1 MLNIGPSGSWHVNL
15 EDTSLT
21 AAQRLKGNFTTQYGI
36 MKGYWK
42 KINETRCHVLI
53 KKYSSL
59 PPRPHPMEEL
69 PNMGLF
75 GHHCFCC
82 SVAQSCRTLCN
93 PMDCRMLGFPVFHY
107 LPECGQTHD
116 YWVGDAIQLSHP
128 LLSPFFSCPQSFP
141 ASRTF
146 PVSWLFASGG
156 QSIGASAS
164 SSLLAMNI

>member
-42 KINETRCHVLI
+42 KINETRFHVLI
-53 KKYSSL
+53 KKYSFL
-59 PPRPHPMEEL
+59 PPPP
-69 PNMGLF
+69 MGLF
-75 GHHCFCC
+75 GHHCCCC
-82 SVAQSCRTLCN
+82 SVAQSFQTLCD
-93 PMDCRMLGFPVFHY
+93 PMDCRMLGFPVLHY
-107 LPECGQTHD
+107 LPEFGQTHD

-128 LLSPFFSCPQSFP
+128 LLSPFFSRPQSFP

-164 SSLLAMNI
+164 LSLLPMNI